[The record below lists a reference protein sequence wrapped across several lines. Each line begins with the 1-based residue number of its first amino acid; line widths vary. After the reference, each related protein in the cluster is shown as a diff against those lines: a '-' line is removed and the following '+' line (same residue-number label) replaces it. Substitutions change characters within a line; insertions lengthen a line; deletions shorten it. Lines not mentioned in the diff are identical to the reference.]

1 MRNFTSFRPAPAAS
15 ALLASALVGAFL
27 PGVAR
32 ADDEA
37 ATGASQ
43 IVVTGKQAEAAN
55 PNADKQAPYKVDRSA
70 DSRFTEPL
78 RDTPKS
84 VTVIPKEVIED
95 QGATSFR
102 DRARTTP
109 GVTLGTGEGGNAF
122 GDRIFIRGFEA
133 RNDVYIDGQ
142 RDPGVSSREIF
153 AVEQV
158 EIVKGPSAAYFGRG
172 TTGGSVGLES
182 KKPQFA
188 SDFVVGELTGGTSD
202 LIRGTVDANYRLG
215 DGAALRVN
223 GLYHTG
229 DTPGRD
235 FVDNQRWGGAAALA
249 WKLSPTLSLD
259 ADYYYFRSDGMS
271 DYGHPFDLAT
281 KQPYKVDP

>member
-1 MRNFTSFRPAPAAS
+1 VLAT
-15 ALLASALVGAFL
+15 ALAGAFL

-32 ADDEA
+32 AEEA
-37 ATGASQ
+37 ADSGPQ
-43 IVVTGKQAEAAN
+43 IVVTGERSEGGN
-55 PNADKQAPYKVDRSA
+55 PNADRQAPYKVDRSA

-102 DRARTTP
+102 ELARTTP

-182 KKPQFA
+182 KKPQFG
-188 SDFVVGELTGGTSD
+188 SDFAIGELTGGT
-202 LIRGTVDANYRLG
+202 
-215 DGAALRVN
+215 
-223 GLYHTG
+223 
-229 DTPGRD
+229 
-235 FVDNQRWGGAAALA
+235 
-249 WKLSPTLSLD
+249 
-259 ADYYYFRSDGMS
+259 
-271 DYGHPFDLAT
+271 
-281 KQPYKVDP
+281 